1 MKFAKGRG
9 NIGGEWRPIV
19 KYKGTLR
26 WAVPNDCT
34 DQDAVWVKTRMSHC
48 PMNHLLEGVEVLH
61 RNGHFLGVSVP

>member
-34 DQDAVWVKTRMSHC
+34 DQDAVWVNSNSNSNSKFIETD
-48 PMNHLLEGVEVLH
+48 
-61 RNGHFLGVSVP
+61 